1 VSTALR
7 NAVGIG
13 LLVAGGWFA
22 VDKLADAT
30 QTRPDHRPKG
40 SRTEIVFA
48 VETKRYR
55 QSTETAAQTLWG
67 TCSTTVSSSLV
78 GGVQPLGDGDFRI
91 VLTPGLGKHAKER
104 VLGCLDDL
112 TLDRVRSHVER
123 VTDTA

>member
-7 NAVGIG
+7 NAIAIG
-13 LLVAGGWFA
+13 VLVAGGWFA

-30 QTRPDHRPKG
+30 QTRPDHRPAG

-55 QSTETAAQTLWG
+55 QSTETAAQALWG

-78 GGVQPLGDGDFRI
+78 SGVEALGGGDFRI
-91 VLTPGLGKHAKER
+91 VLTPALGKHARER

-112 TLDRVRSHVER
+112 TLDRVRSRVESVR
-123 VTDTA
+123 DSV